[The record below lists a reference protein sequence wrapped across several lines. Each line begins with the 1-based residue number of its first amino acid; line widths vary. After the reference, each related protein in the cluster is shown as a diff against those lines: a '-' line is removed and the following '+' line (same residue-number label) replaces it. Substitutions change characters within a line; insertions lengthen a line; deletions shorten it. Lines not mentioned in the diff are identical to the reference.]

1 MSSQEFEGLGGRS
14 ADESRGA
21 DGADE
26 QGSGGAGGSGGA
38 DSGRDGGGVGGRSSG
53 GEGSGGRSGGL
64 GGENFGGRSGDSGG
78 ASFSSDADDSDGR
91 SSSRGGEGS
100 SARSSSARGDEVA
113 GYAAEVRAQFAD
125 VPAAESAELLED
137 LEDHLREVAAEG
149 AGTLRQRLGAPAVY
163 ARELRQAAGLPEPGE
178 GNGSGG
184 AKSAAG
190 AAMSWTRVLRAS
202 VRNMV
207 AEAERRIR
215 LNPAGVAVLDFLPS
229 LRPAWWVLRAWVAVR
244 VLQVM
249 TTDVDTWQGF
259 SLIPR
264 VGYSTLIGTM
274 CLVAAIPASVYV
286 GRRNYEGGWP
296 RRLML
301 VGQGAAVVFT
311 VGMALSA
318 VHNENDDGNT
328 ASFNNAS
335 AQMQAQAP
343 EPQAGL
349 SEAGKP
355 ITNLYVYDESGK
367 SLAGVLVYDQDGQPV
382 ITSPGADGNGNSRAD
397 GQVWFDAH
405 GQLVPNAY
413 PQQLLERQFEDDGG
427 LHFVVVPPPA
437 VTVPQG
443 GLSHQPDAGAPQGS
457 ATPSGSTPSGPTP
470 SGSASTPGPTP
481 ATPTTSSGGA
491 PTTPTTPTSPTPPPT
506 SPSAPNTPGDI
517 SGAHATPALPSTP
530 NPPARHTSS

>member
-1 MSSQEFEGLGGRS
+1 MSSQGFEGLGGGS
-14 ADESRGA
+14 ADDGRGA
-21 DGADE
+21 DGAE
-26 QGSGGAGGSGGA
+26 E
-38 DSGRDGGGVGGRSSG
+38 RSSG

-64 GGENFGGRSGDSGG
+64 GGEGFGGRSGDSGG
-78 ASFSSDADDSDGR
+78 ASFSNGADDSDGR

-125 VPAAESAELLED
+125 LPAAESAELLED

-149 AGTLRQRLGAPAVY
+149 TGTLRQRLGAPAVY

-184 AKSAAG
+184 TKSAAG

-202 VRNMV
+202 ARNLV

-244 VLQVM
+244 ALQVM

-274 CLVAAIPASVYV
+274 CLLAAIPASVYV

-335 AQMQAQAP
+335 AQMQAQAQAP

-367 SLAGVLVYDQDGQPV
+367 PLAGVLVYDQDGQPV

-457 ATPSGSTPSGPTP
+457 ATPSGSTPSGSTP

-491 PTTPTTPTSPTPPPT
+491 PTTPTSPTPPPT
-506 SPSAPNTPGDI
+506 SPSAPNTPGDV
-517 SGAHATPALPSTP
+517 SGAHTTPALPSTP
-530 NPPARHTSS
+530 NPPGATH